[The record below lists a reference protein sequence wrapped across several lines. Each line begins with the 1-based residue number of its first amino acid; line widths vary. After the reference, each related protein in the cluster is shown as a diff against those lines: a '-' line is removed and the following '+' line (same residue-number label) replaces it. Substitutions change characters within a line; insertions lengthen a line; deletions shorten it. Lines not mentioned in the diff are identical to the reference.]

1 MSGSVL
7 NTLRLFVSEAV
18 YTAKERWMEAVY
30 VYHAGAAINVMFQ
43 VRDFIFKVEIFK
55 DTFAIPWSYSIRQL

>member
-1 MSGSVL
+1 
-7 NTLRLFVSEAV
+7 
-18 YTAKERWMEAVY
+18 MEAVC

-55 DTFAIPWSYSIRQL
+55 DTFPIP